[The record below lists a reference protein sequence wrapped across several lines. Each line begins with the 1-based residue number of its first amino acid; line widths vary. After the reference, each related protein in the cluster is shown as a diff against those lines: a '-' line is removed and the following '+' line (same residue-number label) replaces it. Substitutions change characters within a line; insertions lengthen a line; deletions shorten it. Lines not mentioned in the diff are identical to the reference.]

1 MPLGSKFQ
9 IWGQTS
15 VRPESILGIELERQ
29 RSQPGGLPLGQR
41 PVLYVLEILL
51 FQTTKL
57 A

>member
-9 IWGQTS
+9 IWGKTS